1 MKKLFFILFLASIFS
16 SVPAQMATQE
26 AITLSEETA
35 VPVTVDYDHN
45 NGPIY
50 YFVNLE
56 SGMLIKFQ
64 DKHGTIEYIEYTVTA
79 ELLTK
84 ILIFLEYN
92 GYVCDSGE
100 CIYAFLI
107 TDEDGEIP
115 YKYIYF
121 YTSNGY
127 GSLQE
132 FW

>member
-1 MKKLFFILFLASIFS
+1 MCQLRWQLR
-16 SVPAQMATQE
+16 E
-26 AITLSEETA
+26 AITLSETA

-56 SGMLIKFQ
+56 SGMFIKFQ

-92 GYVCDSGE
+92 GYVCDSMSVFTHFLSLMKMVKYRINTYISTPRMDMEAYKNFGKI
-100 CIYAFLI
+100 CIHIILTKSIKFI
-107 TDEDGEIP
+107 
-115 YKYIYF
+115 
-121 YTSNGY
+121 
-127 GSLQE
+127 
-132 FW
+132 